1 MLLENSALVSRLT
14 PLLEPGEL
22 QLLALANPM
31 QQLRGTAAMLER
43 QKSLKRCRHL
53 LEAWGGQRLQTL
65 ERCIASLIAQEQ
77 DQPQTLANIDMEQR
91 IQALFDDLNADAL
104 RFQELYYSERKHIA
118 HLDEQRC
125 AGYSG
130 PQETPGG
137 AAA

>member
-1 MLLENSALVSRLT
+1 
-14 PLLEPGEL
+14 
-22 QLLALANPM
+22 M

-118 HLDEQRC
+118 HLDQAAR
-125 AGYSG
+125 AGYSAR
-130 PQETPGG
+130 QRG